1 VKTYFDSSALIAAMV
16 QEEEHHKAAFEALAE
31 AKEGLT
37 STHALAETFA
47 TLTSGR
53 LDIQLAG
60 DDALRII
67 QTNVV
72 ERLGV
77 IELSL
82 ADYKEAMRVSQ
93 RAGARGGAIFDL
105 LHLQVARR
113 CKADRVFTINCRHFQ
128 SFAPDLR
135 GIISLP

>member
-1 VKTYFDSSALIAAMV
+1 VKAYFDSSALIAAMV
-16 QEEEHHKAAFEALAE
+16 HEEEHHEAALKALAE
-31 AKEGLT
+31 AREGLT

-60 DDALRII
+60 NDALRMIR
-67 QTNVV
+67 TNVL
-72 ERLGV
+72 ERLDI

-93 RAGARGGAIFDL
+93 GAGARGGAIFDL

-113 CKADRVFTINCRHFQ
+113 CKADRVLTINFRHFQ
-128 SFAPDLR
+128 SFAPDLKDL
-135 GIISLP
+135 ISLP